1 VIACKLYQLPCY
13 EHICSQLTQTSRV
26 DPLRR
31 DNLAGMGGRGALRIR
46 RIAAPRI

>member
-1 VIACKLYQLPCY
+1 VIACTLYQLPCY
-13 EHICSQLTQTSRV
+13 EHICSQLTQTSGV

-31 DNLAGMGGRGALRIR
+31 DNLAGMERRGGLQIR